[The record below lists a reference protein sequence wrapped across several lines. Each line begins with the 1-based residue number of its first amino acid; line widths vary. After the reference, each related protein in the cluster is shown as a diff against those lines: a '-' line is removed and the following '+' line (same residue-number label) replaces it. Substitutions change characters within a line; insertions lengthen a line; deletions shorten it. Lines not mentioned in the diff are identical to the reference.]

1 MGETSEALAI
11 ETAAKIQALKDEI
24 DAQDVEAAG
33 AVVVATG
40 EVDDTNDDTLKVGHS
55 KGREGG
61 REGVITALLG

>member
-61 REGVITALLG
+61 RG